1 MDRVA
6 GVDGPAWCCPSM
18 ADGQPASRRC
28 PGRSAERR
36 SEPRPN
42 CRSRIR
48 GAQRTR
54 AGFTRAAQSVRYL
67 TTNQGHPGSGADCD
81 NTSGGAQEILASGCA
96 DPWLMT
102 RRSVAPSWRP
112 ERCEPSG
119 RWGATAGQGL
129 RLRRFVSRRRGRMR
143 LRRARGTPDSD
154 WRSGSCGEGSRSGSA
169 ARRARRRALRAG
181 PRGSSGL
188 LPRARPR
195 VRMRGQRPGHPWS
208 ARPRRRPPAL
218 PSTPRLPRAR
228 AHRCGRFPRTTRSSP
243 RRPDSP
249 AHTRPRAGRASG
261 EQTLERH

>member
-48 GAQRTR
+48 GAQRPR

-102 RRSVAPSWRP
+102 RRSLRTHSQEVALH
-112 ERCEPSG
+112 
-119 RWGATAGQGL
+119 TACAFL
-129 RLRRFVSRRRGRMR
+129 VTRTPTNAPPTCTKKCSRTT
-143 LRRARGTPDSD
+143 A
-154 WRSGSCGEGSRSGSA
+154 
-169 ARRARRRALRAG
+169 
-181 PRGSSGL
+181 
-188 LPRARPR
+188 
-195 VRMRGQRPGHPWS
+195 
-208 ARPRRRPPAL
+208 AL
-218 PSTPRLPRAR
+218 PGDRRDRAR
-228 AHRCGRFPRTTRSSP
+228 ARVAPGSDDVM
-243 RRPDSP
+243 RPP
-249 AHTRPRAGRASG
+249 GVEH
-261 EQTLERH
+261 E